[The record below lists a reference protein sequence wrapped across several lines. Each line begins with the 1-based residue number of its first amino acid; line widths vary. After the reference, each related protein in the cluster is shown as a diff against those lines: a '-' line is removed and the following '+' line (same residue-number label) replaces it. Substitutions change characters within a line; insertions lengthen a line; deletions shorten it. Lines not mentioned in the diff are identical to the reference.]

1 MQTTAKLKII
11 HPNQILNKIWQIDNL
26 TNTNQM
32 IHTIIIT
39 MTTIRERI
47 MINAMEAM
55 ETKITDLDI
64 IEVAKTLTIKKIFLT
79 NKEVLL
85 HQFLL

>member
-1 MQTTAKLKII
+1 LQL
-11 HPNQILNKIWQIDNL
+11 DNH

-39 MTTIRERI
+39 MTPIREKI

-55 ETKITDLDI
+55 EIKTTDLDI
-64 IEVAKTLTIKKIFLT
+64 IEVAKTLTSKKIFLT

-85 HQFLL
+85 RPFLH

>member
-1 MQTTAKLKII
+1 
-11 HPNQILNKIWQIDNL
+11 LNKILELDNH

-39 MTTIRERI
+39 MTPIREKI

-55 ETKITDLDI
+55 EIKTTDLDI
-64 IEVAKTLTIKKIFLT
+64 IEVAKTLTSKKIFLT

-85 HQFLL
+85 RPFLH

>member
-55 ETKITDLDI
+55 ETKTTDLDI
-64 IEVAKTLTIKKIFLT
+64 IEVAKTLTSKKIFLT

-85 HQFLL
+85 RPFLH